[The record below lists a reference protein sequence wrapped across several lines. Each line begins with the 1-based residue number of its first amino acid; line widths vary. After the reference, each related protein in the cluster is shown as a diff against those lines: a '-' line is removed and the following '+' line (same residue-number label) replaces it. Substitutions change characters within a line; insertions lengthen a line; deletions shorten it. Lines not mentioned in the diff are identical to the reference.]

1 VTSDKSLIP
10 PSPPLLKG
18 GKGGFEFR
26 SGFVSI
32 IGRPNVG
39 KSTLLN
45 TILGEKVAIVTSK
58 PQTTRNRILGI
69 KTLPDTQIIFIDT
82 PGIHKPRHRLGEI
95 MVKTTMEALQEVD
108 IILFMVE
115 PHKPSDSDKVIM
127 ELLKKV
133 QSPVFLLI
141 NKIDTIKKTELLP
154 IIDTYK
160 EMYQFHEIIPLSALK
175 QDGIYLL
182 IKKICEYLPYGPR
195 YYPDDIHTDLLE
207 RFMVSEIIREKVI
220 EMTEEEVPHAVAV
233 EITDWLEREDG
244 LISISSNIYVEREG
258 QKGIIIGKRGAKLK
272 SIGTAARIDIEQLLN
287 TKVFLEL
294 WVKVKKDWRDKKGI
308 LTELGYQ

>member
-1 VTSDKSLIP
+1 MTSDEKNN
-10 PSPPLLKG
+10 
-18 GKGGFEFR
+18 EFR

-69 KTLPDTQIIFIDT
+69 KTLSDTQIIFIDT

-115 PHKPSDSDKVIM
+115 PHKLAGGDRGIM

-154 IIDTYK
+154 IIDSFK
-160 EMYQFHEIIPLSALK
+160 EIYPFHEIIPLSALK
-175 QDGIYLL
+175 QDGIHLL

-207 RFMVSEIIREKVI
+207 RFMVSEIIREKVM

-233 EITDWLEREDG
+233 EITDWVEREDG
-244 LISISSNIYVEREG
+244 LIAISSNIYVEREG
-258 QKGIIIGKRGAKLK
+258 QKGIIIGKRGAMLK

>member
-1 VTSDKSLIP
+1 MTSDEKNN
-10 PSPPLLKG
+10 
-18 GKGGFEFR
+18 EFR

-69 KTLPDTQIIFIDT
+69 KTLSDTQIIFIDT

-115 PHKPSDSDKVIM
+115 PHKLAGGDRGIM

-141 NKIDTIKKTELLP
+141 NKIDIIKKTELLP
-154 IIDTYK
+154 IIDSFK
-160 EMYQFHEIIPLSALK
+160 EIYPFHEIIPLSALK
-175 QDGIYLL
+175 QDGIHLL

-207 RFMVSEIIREKVI
+207 RFMVSEIIREKVM

-233 EITDWLEREDG
+233 EITDWVEREDG
-244 LISISSNIYVEREG
+244 LIAISSNIYVEREG
-258 QKGIIIGKRGAKLK
+258 QKGIIIGKRGAMLK